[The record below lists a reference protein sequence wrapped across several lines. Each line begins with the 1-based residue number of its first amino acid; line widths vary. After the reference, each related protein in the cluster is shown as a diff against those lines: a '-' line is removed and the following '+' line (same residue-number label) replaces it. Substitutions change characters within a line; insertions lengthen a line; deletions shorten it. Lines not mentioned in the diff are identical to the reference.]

1 MRQAAAHT
9 PVCGLESHMEGG
21 AFFAGIR
28 MATGRPPGR
37 PIRQGAPARKAPRAP
52 VMRPRRNGTEPDG
65 AGPCRGHARP
75 MQAGRVCRGGFRPP
89 RSRLLLGGHA
99 GLRRPERGPPHL
111 PPRFFRACAAQR
123 PGRRRQPLAGAAG
136 LHGTAR
142 SPRQPPRRPRGPAMR
157 PAPARSPRQRPACVK
172 IFALR
177 QQPRPHSCIDTGPRN
192 AYNGILNFVEQF
204 QHITRQIC
212 SPIAARP

>member
-52 VMRPRRNGTEPDG
+52 VMRLRRQQPRSGT

-75 MQAGRVCRGGFRPP
+75 MQAGRACRGGFRPP
-89 RSRLLLGGHA
+89 RSRLFLGGHA
-99 GLRRPERGPPHL
+99 GLRRRSRSPAASAAAFLQGVC
-111 PPRFFRACAAQR
+111 CAAAR
-123 PGRRRQPLAGAAG
+123 TPATAARRGG
-136 LHGTAR
+136 
-142 SPRQPPRRPRGPAMR
+142 R
-157 PAPARSPRQRPACVK
+157 PAWNGALSTAAAPQAPGTGHEARTRKISPPAPCMRKNFCPA
-172 IFALR
+172 
-177 QQPRPHSCIDTGPRN
+177 PT
-192 AYNGILNFVEQF
+192 
-204 QHITRQIC
+204 
-212 SPIAARP
+212 AAAPFLH